1 MENWKE
7 LALTVGLYG
16 LLGYIALGSIPGLI
30 AAAVWIGCGIHLATQ
45 SRSRGF
51 IADASFVVTWPIYV
65 ALGR

>member
-1 MENWKE
+1 MNWKE
-7 LALTVGLYG
+7 AALTVGLYA
-16 LLGYIALGSIPGLI
+16 LLAYIAQDSVPGCI
-30 AAAVWIGCGIHLATQ
+30 AASVWIGCGIHMATQ